1 MSGAPAGVPARIAV
15 RSRLRMWTIL
25 LTSGLAFLAPSAVAP
40 GLPALQ
46 SDFAHLENAELLSR
60 MVLTMPLLFIAL
72 SGSLVGYAVDRF
84 GRRNVLIVSATFYG
98 LSGISV
104 LVLDSLLAILVSR
117 AILGVFLAG
126 ILTSVTA
133 LVGDYYT
140 GDERNR
146 VAGLQGAFMSF
157 GTLIFVV
164 ISGLLAEIHW
174 RVSFSLF
181 AVTFALVPLMILS
194 LYEPPSAASGGARRE
209 PPPTL
214 RQWAVIG
221 FVCVLTFVTMI
232 ALFMIPSQTQF
243 LLVEIG
249 VKDPTRAGLAIGMFN
264 FSAGFASLSFRR
276 VRRALSPEAI
286 FAAIFT
292 IGGAGLYRDHD
303 RYGSRRLLG
312 RDVHSQRQ
320 HVYHLARLHGR
331 ARPGSG
337 CDDDTVLPRP
347 VLFTAL
353 QRTDRE
359 PDECRLHLRGDG
371 VLDAGDCNQFR
382 GLCPCEGL
390 ARAAVGIS
398 PVRPARPSPTAPKD
412 RHRFC

>member
-194 LYEPPSAASGGARRE
+194 LYEPPSSASGGARRE

-286 FAAIFT
+286 FAAIFA
-292 IGGAGLYRDHD
+292 IGGAGFVMTGHAQDFTETMIAMAV
-303 RYGSRRLLG
+303 GGFSVGMFIPNVNMSIISRSSMAVR
-312 RDVHSQRQ
+312 
-320 HVYHLARLHGR
+320 GR
-331 ARPGSG
+331 ALGAM
-337 CDDDTVLPRP
+337 TT
-347 VLFTAL
+347 LFFLGQFSSPLYSVPIVNLTSVGFTFEVTGYWMLAIAISFAAYAL
-353 QRTDRE
+353 VK
-359 PDECRLHLRGDG
+359 GW
-371 VLDAGDCNQFR
+371 
-382 GLCPCEGL
+382 
-390 ARAAVGIS
+390 RAPQSA
-398 PVRPARPSPTAPKD
+398 
-412 RHRFC
+412 

>member
-1 MSGAPAGVPARIAV
+1 VPARIAA
-15 RSRLRMWTIL
+15 RSRLRMWTVL

-46 SDFAHLENAELLSR
+46 ADFAHLENAELLSR

-72 SGSLVGYAVDRF
+72 SGPLVGYAVDRF
-84 GRRNVLIVSATFYG
+84 GRRNVLIVSATCYG
-98 LSGISV
+98 LAGVSV
-104 LVLDSLLAILVSR
+104 LVLDSLVAILVSR

-194 LYEPPSAASGGARRE
+194 LYEPPSAASGGAGRE

-276 VRRALSPEAI
+276 VRRVLSPEAI
-286 FAAIFT
+286 FAAIFA
-292 IGGAGLYRDHD
+292 IGGAGFVMTGHAQDFTETMIAMAV
-303 RYGSRRLLG
+303 GGFSVGMFIPNVNMSIISRASMAVR
-312 RDVHSQRQ
+312 
-320 HVYHLARLHGR
+320 GR
-331 ARPGSG
+331 ALGAM
-337 CDDDTVLPRP
+337 TT
-347 VLFTAL
+347 LFFLGQFSSPLYSVPIVNLTSVGFTFEVTGYWMLAIAL
-353 QRTDRE
+353 SFAAYA
-359 PDECRLHLRGDG
+359 LVKGW
-371 VLDAGDCNQFR
+371 
-382 GLCPCEGL
+382 
-390 ARAAVGIS
+390 RAPQSA
-398 PVRPARPSPTAPKD
+398 
-412 RHRFC
+412 